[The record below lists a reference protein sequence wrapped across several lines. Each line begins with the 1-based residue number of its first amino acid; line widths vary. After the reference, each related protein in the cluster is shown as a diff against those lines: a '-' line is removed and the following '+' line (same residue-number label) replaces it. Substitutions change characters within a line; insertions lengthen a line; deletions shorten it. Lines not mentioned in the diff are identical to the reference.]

1 MHNTPNSKKGVRSL
15 IVAGYIGLGG
25 TAALARNF
33 RDKIDARFPLYLSR
47 EAAAEGDPEKLLKEE
62 ALALE
67 IIERSAGGK
76 EAFLPESE
84 TERAFL
90 VKAGEG
96 GFLTA
101 MYNLA
106 EESRMGFETDIRLV
120 PIKQET
126 IEICELLEV
135 NPYHLYCGG
144 CLIMIIR
151 DGDIL
156 VSELEKEGIH
166 AVVIGHTND
175 KKSHILMNDGTESH
189 LNRPEPDELERLGIK
204 I

>member
-1 MHNTPNSKKGVRSL
+1 MQNTTNSKKGAGSL
-15 IVAGYIGLGG
+15 VVAGYIGLGG
-25 TAALARNF
+25 TAALAENF

-47 EAAAEGDPEKLLKEE
+47 EAAAEGNPEKLLKEE
-62 ALALE
+62 AHALE
-67 IIERSAGGK
+67 IIERFAGGK
-76 EAFLPESE
+76 EAFLPE
-84 TERAFL
+84 TDRERAFL
-90 VKAGEG
+90 VKAKEG

-101 MYNLA
+101 MYELA
-106 EESRMGFETDIRLV
+106 EESRMGFETDLRLV

-144 CLIMIIR
+144 CLILIIR

-166 AVVIGHTND
+166 TVVIGHTND
-175 KKSHILMNDGTESH
+175 KKSHIMMNDGTESH

>member
-1 MHNTPNSKKGVRSL
+1 MHNTSDSKKSVRSL
-15 IVAGYIGLGG
+15 IVTGYIGLGG
-25 TAALARNF
+25 TAALAGSF
-33 RDKIDARFPLYLSR
+33 KEKIDARFPRYLSR
-47 EAAAEGDPEKLLKEE
+47 EAAADGNPEKLRKEE
-62 ALALE
+62 AHALE
-67 IIERSAGGK
+67 MIENFAGGK
-76 EAFLPESE
+76 EAFLPD
-84 TERAFL
+84 TDGERVFL

-101 MYNLA
+101 MYDLA
-106 EESRMGFETDIRLV
+106 TMSGMGFETDLRRV

-135 NPYHLYCGG
+135 NPYRLYCGG
-144 CLIMIIR
+144 CLILMIR

-175 KKSHILMNDGTESH
+175 KRSHILMNDGTESH